1 MTGSRFPERI
11 DTPRLILRPPT
22 TADAPAILDAVTA
35 SYAELHEWME
45 WARGAYDLSEA
56 EAFCEAMR
64 RAMEAEREFPVL
76 LTQRDDGRIIGSMGL
91 INANWEVPKFEIG
104 YWLHSDYVGQGYCS
118 EAVRALTRYAFEEL
132 KAKRVEIR
140 MDDRNARSW
149 AVAQRLGFEW
159 EAVHRADRRDNQGR
173 LSDTRWYA
181 MFELGRL
188 R

>member
-35 SYAELHEWME
+35 SYAELHEWMQ
-45 WARGAYDLSEA
+45 WARRPYDLSEA

-64 RAMEAEREFPVL
+64 RAMAAEREFPVL
-76 LTQRDDGRIIGSMGL
+76 LTRRYDGRIIGSMGL
-91 INANWEVPKFEIG
+91 INADWDVPKFEIG

-118 EAVRALTRYAFEEL
+118 EAVRALTRYAFQEL
-132 KAKRVEIR
+132 KAERVEIR

-149 AVAQRLGFEW
+149 AVAERLGFEW